1 MGRDA
6 CSIASVL
13 CKGASAS
20 LYVTLC
26 TDNQRSCLFSEHCLA
41 LTAVSRRY
49 TRSTATWQHRAP
61 CKLPVICAT
70 ADARI
75 HSLALCRAFGER
87 GADLACSRA
96 FGIVYMETHIKTF
109 VGTHICVLLRRV
121 LGRGTSRPP
130 GALCAAPSFRGR
142 SVRSSAS
149 GGSLPAPSLVVVA
162 VVVMAAPASLS
173 PEELLPKGGAGKAE
187 DLEDELEDDDD
198 DEEVAR
204 RRGGPGWPGGPCE
217 RGDPVGRCRP
227 DGALSPAAG
236 RDAGGAAVGA
246 DRDVPRERA
255 LGGRSH
261 LRPVA
266 GDSAEDVQVR
276 GGEARELRRAAE
288 GSASRRPRGGRVV
301 PAGLRG
307 GGGGEGTREGS
318 ECCSGVPPRFVF
330 LTRFAPRRF
339 SRAALWIGTT
349 SFMILVLP
357 VVFETEKLQMEQQ
370 QQLQQRQVRLELRR
384 PLSVLFGCG
393 SGCLRSPTVISW
405 RCGSGSRKQRRCV

>member
-1 MGRDA
+1 MPRQMPGFTA
-6 CSIASVL
+6 WLCAGPLASGALTSLVL
-13 CKGASAS
+13 ERSAS
-20 LYVTLC
+20 FTWKLTLK
-26 TDNQRSCLFSEHCLA
+26 RSLEPTSACFC
-41 LTAVSRRY
+41 VVF
-49 TRSTATWQHRAP
+49 WGVAP
-61 CKLPVICAT
+61 P
-70 ADARI
+70 
-75 HSLALCRAFGER
+75 
-87 GADLACSRA
+87 
-96 FGIVYMETHIKTF
+96 
-109 VGTHICVLLRRV
+109 
-121 LGRGTSRPP
+121 GRQ

-276 GGEARELRRAAE
+276 GGEARELQRAAD